1 VKEAIDRVV
10 EALGAIATATVL
22 AAGAVL
28 VTGVVVLVGG
38 AAAGVPARMR
48 EAAVLKVLGATRG
61 RILAS
66 FALRSALMG
75 AAAGLV
81 AIVAGGIGGWAVLR
95 LVMDLP
101 YRFEP
106 WSALAIVAGGML
118 ATLLAGVLFALAPI
132 SARPAQVLRA
142 AE

>member
-1 VKEAIDRVV
+1 
-10 EALGAIATATVL
+10 
-22 AAGAVL
+22 
-28 VTGVVVLVGG
+28 
-38 AAAGVPARMR
+38 MQ

-61 RILAS
+61 RILLS

-81 AIVAGGIGGWAVLR
+81 AVLAGGLAGWG
-95 LVMDLP
+95 VMHFVMEGD

-106 WSALAIVAGGML
+106 WSAVAIVAGGIG
-118 ATLLAGVLFALAPI
+118 ATLVAGLAFAWRPLAL
-132 SARPAQVLRA
+132 RPGRVLRS